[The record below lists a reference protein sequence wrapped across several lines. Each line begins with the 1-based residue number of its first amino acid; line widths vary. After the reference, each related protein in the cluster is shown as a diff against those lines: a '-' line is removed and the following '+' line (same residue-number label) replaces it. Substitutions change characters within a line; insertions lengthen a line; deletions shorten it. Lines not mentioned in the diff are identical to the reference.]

1 MKKRDLAPNYENLCS
16 TFCEDSI
23 GRNEDLLYF
32 IKLLDSIS
40 GPYSIAV
47 DGRWGSGKTFFVK
60 QAKMLLD
67 VYNPHS
73 QLTDW
78 NVEEHRDKVKMVY

>member
-1 MKKRDLAPNYENLCS
+1 MRKRDLAPDYENLYS

-47 DGRWGSGKTFFVK
+47 DGHWGSGKTFFGIK
-60 QAKMLLD
+60 IWGSGIFWFTYA
-67 VYNPHS
+67 
-73 QLTDW
+73 
-78 NVEEHRDKVKMVY
+78 